1 MASGKLSKEQQLFH
15 SLVKYDTPY
24 LVSTTVN
31 NKKAI
36 EELSQDA
43 EKANTILRSIFYR
56 NKNVSSKDEELEDF
70 SLKDALNKILP
81 PKKIIMNGQL
91 WVQYVSCT
99 PVTKMEVVTLK
110 NGLEKRLKTLNAKET
125 GICPIREELY
135 EECFDELIRQ
145 VTINCLERGILM
157 MLIKQESMMT
167 MKAYQEL
174 YQSSI
179 AYGIRNGLIAEEEK
193 KKLKEKIE
201 ETDEKNEKIA
211 DDIEKL
217 DKATAKI
224 YPTYTKVSSAS
235 SKYNCHSYA
244 WYYESEKNIYWIND
258 PKNIYNNT
266 NYWKL
271 WKKTMRD
278 IKSGD
283 RITFWKNG
291 SIQHSAIVN
300 SSKKCTSKLG
310 HLGVYK
316 TTISEMKNMYGSTT
330 SAYIP
335 K

>member
-1 MASGKLSKEQQLFH
+1 MASGKLNKEQQLFH

-36 EELSQDA
+36 EELSQNS
-43 EKANTILRSIFYR
+43 EKTNSILRSVFYR
-56 NKNVSSKDEELEDF
+56 NKNTSSSNEETEDF

-179 AYGIRNGLIAEEEK
+179 AYGIWNGLIAEEEK
-193 KKLKEKIE
+193 KKLREKIE

-211 DDIEKL
+211 EDIERLEKEKEL
-217 DKATAKI
+217 LIKTDEEERNEAMEKHRQEVNVKEDQI
-224 YPTYTKVSSAS
+224 KMLKGEIKNKWEII
-235 SKYNCHSYA
+235 SKQ
-244 WYYESEKNIYWIND
+244 
-258 PKNIYNNT
+258 
-266 NYWKL
+266 
-271 WKKTMRD
+271 M
-278 IKSGD
+278 G
-283 RITFWKNG
+283 
-291 SIQHSAIVN
+291 
-300 SSKKCTSKLG
+300 
-310 HLGVYK
+310 
-316 TTISEMKNMYGSTT
+316 
-330 SAYIP
+330 
-335 K
+335 

>member
-1 MASGKLSKEQQLFH
+1 MASSKLSKEQQLFH

-36 EELSQDA
+36 EELSQDT
-43 EKANTILRSIFYR
+43 EKTNSILRSVFFR
-56 NKNVSSKDEELEDF
+56 NKNISSSNEETDDF

-179 AYGIRNGLIAEEEK
+179 AYGIRNGLIAEVEK

-201 ETDEKNEKIA
+201 ETDEKNEKIKE
-211 DDIEKL
+211 DIEKL
-217 DKATAKI
+217 EKEIELLIKTDEEERNEANEKHKQI
-224 YPTYTKVSSAS
+224 VDVKEDQIKMLKGEIKNKWEII
-235 SKYNCHSYA
+235 SKQ
-244 WYYESEKNIYWIND
+244 
-258 PKNIYNNT
+258 
-266 NYWKL
+266 
-271 WKKTMRD
+271 M
-278 IKSGD
+278 G
-283 RITFWKNG
+283 
-291 SIQHSAIVN
+291 
-300 SSKKCTSKLG
+300 
-310 HLGVYK
+310 
-316 TTISEMKNMYGSTT
+316 
-330 SAYIP
+330 
-335 K
+335 